1 MVKPRKLKSGS
12 WNAQVYSH
20 KENGKAIYESI
31 TAPTKAECEFLCAQF
46 KKQKNILK
54 KTKKELTLRT
64 AIEDYIAE
72 AKDILSPT
80 TVSAYNKILK
90 YAFPSLMDVKLKNIN
105 DEIVADAVNEEKRRK
120 CARKDALI
128 SPKTIRNEWMLI
140 ASVLKKHNL
149 HFDVRLPKV
158 SHKNEDLPDPSI
170 VLNAIKGTDI
180 ELPCLLAM
188 WMSLRLSEVRGLT
201 CKSIKGNTLH
211 IDQAK
216 VLVDGRE
223 EIKKPKTDASIRK
236 IDIPPYILQMINN
249 TPAMKKYA
257 ETKKNGFIIEM
268 PADTLRHKFYRL
280 MKAVDLDISFHDL
293 RHYYATISLTILS
306 INPKLVQ
313 VSGGW
318 HSFETMQNVYN
329 SSINKEQEQASA
341 IRNNYFESILNANK

>member
-1 MVKPRKLKSGS
+1 MIKVRKLKSGS

-20 KENGKAIYESI
+20 KEDGKNIYKSI
-31 TAPTKAECEFLCAQF
+31 TAPTKAECEYLCAQF
-46 KKQKNILK
+46 KKEKKIQKK
-54 KTKKELTLRT
+54 QRKDLTLRM
-64 AIEDYIAE
+64 AIEEYIAE
-72 AKDILSPT
+72 GAGDLSPT
-80 TVSAYNKILK
+80 TLSAYKKILK
-90 YAFPSLMDVKLKNIN
+90 YAFVSLMDVKLKEIN
-105 DEIVADAVNEEKRRK
+105 DEIVADAVDQEKRRK
-120 CARKDALI
+120 CQRKDTTI
-128 SPKTIRNEWMLI
+128 SAKTIRNEWMLI

-149 HFDVRLPKV
+149 HFDVKLPKV
-158 SHKNEDLPDPSI
+158 SRKNEDLPDPAI

-201 CKSIKGNTLH
+201 CKSVKGNALH
-211 IDQAK
+211 IDQVK

-236 IDIPPYILQMINN
+236 IEIPPYILQMINN

-257 ETKKNGFIIEM
+257 ETKKNGFLIDI

-280 MKAVDLDISFHDL
+280 MEKVDLDLSFHDL
-293 RHYYATISLTILS
+293 RHYYATISLTVLS

-341 IRNNYFESILNANK
+341 VRNNYFESILK